1 MENYVWEIDERF
13 RRLHERY
20 YDLLIVI
27 VTSVVIAYLINILAP
42 PASVLIRT
50 FAQRIG
56 VNEALI
62 YTGMVFLLI
71 ICIFLIG
78 RFYYGKPIIVRIG
91 TFLLLDRNSAV
102 IYPVHSM
109 IAEYSLIGTLALQ
122 AYLREAKNFQF
133 PKAGFSLKD
142 PLLRD
147 LLELFLV
154 DWLVS
159 TTVHK
164 MELLSLSSKPKI
176 KYPKLGKRYTIL
188 KTRDILTKFGEN
200 RFVKYLERNEPAI
213 TFSEIK
219 PPERLTIQCTRYH
232 DSKISLESEEEPLRV
247 PSASELRIEGSCLTP
262 LKRLRIILYVSGIS
276 PGEAWLLRLEGKLRP
291 ITVGPNVIECV
302 DKFGKRVIIRG
313 EEREKLASWI
323 KIDFDVIISLEM
335 RWFFFLHPKFRQ
347 VLDWAREICIRAI
360 DYFTPKFNLLDL
372 TS

>member
-159 TTVHK
+159 TTTHRT
-164 MELLSLSSKPKI
+164 ELLSSGYKPKI
-176 KYPKLGKRYTIL
+176 EYPRIGKRQSAF
-188 KTRDILTKFGEN
+188 KTKDILAKFGEN
-200 RFVKYLERNEPAI
+200 RFTKYLERDNLAI
-213 TFSEIK
+213 TLSEIK
-219 PPERLTIQCTRYH
+219 LPEKFTVKCQRYQEGEIH
-232 DSKISLESEEEPLRV
+232 LSPNEEPLRV
-247 PSASELRIEGSCLTP
+247 PLASELRIEGSLLVP
-262 LKRLRIILYVSGIS
+262 LRRLRIISYISGIA
-276 PGEAWLLRLEGKLRP
+276 PGEAWILRLERKFNHVT
-291 ITVGPNVIECV
+291 IGPDAIECIDRLGNRIV
-302 DKFGKRVIIRG
+302 IRG
-313 EEREKLASWI
+313 EERKKLSAWV
-323 KIDFDVIISLEM
+323 KIDFDVIVVVEM
-335 RWFFFLHPKFRQ
+335 KSFLFWNPKFGQ
-347 VLDWAREICIRAI
+347 VLDWARKMCLRAI
-360 DYFTPKFNLLDL
+360 DYFTPRFNILKL
-372 TS
+372 